1 VSRRID
7 IELTSAQPD
16 GTWTWRAAGARQPK
30 GVLDGQVLYQ
40 GAKAGDV
47 VRAEADFE
55 IEGITIVSVMAPK
68 EKKRSEPERIEL
80 LTPSGPAVGGVT
92 TQLVGKTGGRGR
104 RDFDGF
110 PREGGRDGG
119 PRTGGPGR
127 TGGAPRGGG
136 PRSGG
141 PREGGRPEGRG
152 PGGGSDRPAGGD
164 RPRTDR
170 PAGERPRN
178 DRPARTDRPV
188 GARASEGRGP
198 RREGGEG
205 RPSNPAER
213 SRGRRLNPANVH
225 RQAVLEALPPE
236 QQPIAEQ
243 LLRGGIPAVRTAIAL
258 EKEKASAEGRQ
269 APNAEQLL
277 TLAEQILPSIK
288 GAEWRDRAEAAAASL
303 GDISLRDLRSVV
315 AGADAARDDET
326 RALAASLREALDTR
340 VNGLR
345 TTWTDEIERH
355 LTENRVVRAL
365 RLAGRPPETSA
376 RVPAELS
383 ERLATTASA
392 ALTADTPGERWVAL
406 LEAVA
411 ESPVRRSVK
420 PVALPT
426 GATPEVI
433 RAAHQQ
439 AGRVPALAGLLGI
452 AIPPPPGPRR
462 PAGSP
467 PPRPPSGGR
476 IPAPPA
482 SSGAVPASTEVPT
495 SAEPTE
501 PVTEAEPAAV
511 AEPVTEAEPAA
522 VAEPVT
528 EPEPAAVAEPV
539 TEAEPAA
546 VPEPVTEAE
555 PVAAAEPAVTESESS
570 GDAAAEPVPT
580 D

>member
-30 GVLDGQVLYQ
+30 GVLDGQVLYE

-55 IEGITIVSVMAPK
+55 IEGITIVSVIAPK
-68 EKKRSEPERIEL
+68 EKKRAEPERIEL

-92 TQLVGKTGGRGR
+92 TQLLGKTGGRGR
-104 RDFDGF
+104 RDFDGS
-110 PREGGRDGG
+110 PRDGGRDGG
-119 PRTGGPGR
+119 PRTGGPRR
-127 TGGAPRGGG
+127 TGAPGGGGPGGGGPGSGGPGSGAPRGGG

-141 PREGGRPEGRG
+141 PREGGRG
-152 PGGGSDRPAGGD
+152 PGNGSDRPSGGD
-164 RPRTDR
+164 RP
-170 PAGERPRN
+170 PR
-178 DRPARTDRPV
+178 DRPARADRPV
-188 GARASEGRGP
+188 GAETSEGRGP

-258 EKEKASAEGRQ
+258 EKEKATTEGRQ
-269 APNAEQLL
+269 APNAEELL

-288 GAEWRDRAEAAAASL
+288 AAEWRDRAEAASAALS
-303 GDISLRDLRSVV
+303 DISLRDLRSVV
-315 AGADAARDDET
+315 AGADVARDDET
-326 RALAASLREALDTR
+326 RSLAASLREALDAR
-340 VNGLR
+340 VTGLR

-365 RLAGRPPETSA
+365 RLAARPPETSA

-383 ERLATTASA
+383 ERLASTASA
-392 ALTADTPGERWVAL
+392 ALTADTPAERWVAL

-426 GATPEVI
+426 GASPEV
-433 RAAHQQ
+433 
-439 AGRVPALAGLLGI
+439 L
-452 AIPPPPGPRR
+452 R
-462 PAGSP
+462 PAC
-467 PPRPPSGGR
+467 
-476 IPAPPA
+476 
-482 SSGAVPASTEVPT
+482 
-495 SAEPTE
+495 
-501 PVTEAEPAAV
+501 
-511 AEPVTEAEPAA
+511 
-522 VAEPVT
+522 
-528 EPEPAAVAEPV
+528 
-539 TEAEPAA
+539 
-546 VPEPVTEAE
+546 
-555 PVAAAEPAVTESESS
+555 
-570 GDAAAEPVPT
+570 
-580 D
+580 